1 MSSGNDLKKRSSHP
15 EGFYKKGV
23 FKNFAKITETHL
35 SPGLFLNKDSDWGS
49 VTSLQ
54 RNSGIG
60 GFFCVNSVKFL
71 KTLILE
77 KSERLLVKSNIFA
90 SLLS

>member
-23 FKNFAKITETHL
+23 FKNFAKIIETHL

-49 VTSLQ
+49 VTLLQ

-60 GFFCVNSVKFL
+60 GFFVCEFC
-71 KTLILE
+71 E
-77 KSERLLVKSNIFA
+77 IFKNTYFGKV
-90 SLLS
+90 